1 MAEGLDLQEPPA
13 LYTYEACLEGR
24 MTRAPHK
31 GHIKPGRYPDE
42 LIHMDIV
49 RPLKLARDGSL
60 YFIHFH
66 YDKTKEAECYTIKHK
81 SEALEKFKI
90 FQASRRGRIIRL

>member
-1 MAEGLDLQEPPA
+1 
-13 LYTYEACLEGR
+13 

-31 GHIKPGRYPDE
+31 GHIKPGRYLDK
-42 LIHMDIV
+42 LIYIDIV
-49 RPLKLARDGSL
+49 RPLKLAKDSLL

-66 YDKTKEAECYTIKHK
+66 YDKTKEAECYTITHK

-90 FQASRRGRIIRL
+90 F